1 MIIGKLVDNI
11 LFLFQF
17 IRVQGSLMITHKII
31 IKRKGAMSKGFK
43 FGQIVGIVI
52 GVVAGSMLVSA
63 LLGPRR
69 VREVPVMVV

>member
-1 MIIGKLVDNI
+1 
-11 LFLFQF
+11 
-17 IRVQGSLMITHKII
+17 MITHKII